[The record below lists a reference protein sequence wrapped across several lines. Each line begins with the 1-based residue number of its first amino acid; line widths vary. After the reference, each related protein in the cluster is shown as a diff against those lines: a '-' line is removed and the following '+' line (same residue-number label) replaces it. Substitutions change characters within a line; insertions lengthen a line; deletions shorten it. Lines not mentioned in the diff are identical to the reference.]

1 VLLKPAPGHQKC
13 CRRCSRDNETNSIQ
27 PCRSDSVA
35 LQHVLRYDDDDDD
48 DDDCAENDNRDV
60 GLMTECRLL
69 VEIQYSQGCDIL
81 SACNGDPVPA

>member
-1 VLLKPAPGHQKC
+1 MYYVTPAVDKLGV
-13 CRRCSRDNETNSIQ
+13 D
-27 PCRSDSVA
+27 
-35 LQHVLRYDDDDDD
+35 DDDDDD